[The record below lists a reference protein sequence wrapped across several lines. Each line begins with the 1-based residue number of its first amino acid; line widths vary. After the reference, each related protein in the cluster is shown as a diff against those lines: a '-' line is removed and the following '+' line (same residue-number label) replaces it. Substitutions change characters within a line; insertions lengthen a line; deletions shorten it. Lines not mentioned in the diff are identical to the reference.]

1 MNNMRGVK
9 VGLIGA
15 GAIGGLLIDRLVN
28 GAEAQAQD
36 IVACE
41 TKDARREEIARRFG
55 VRITVDPADAA
66 AAELVILAVPP
77 LEVGKVLD
85 AIRNRVPHRPV
96 IVSFAAAVPIA
107 LIESLLPPATS
118 VIRINPNSPSLVGV
132 GFNPV
137 TYGSNVTGQARALVD
152 RLLTALGATVEIDDS
167 AMNLYTALTAV
178 GPTYFLPVL
187 DAMIAAGVEGGLS
200 REAAVAAATAT
211 AHGTAALAAQ
221 RPEDPEQLKLYT
233 GLRPLRDAEVRDLV
247 KQAITD
253 AGGRMTALQQKITDA
268 PRTPSS

>member
-1 MNNMRGVK
+1 MNSMRGVK

-15 GAIGGLLIDRLVN
+15 GAIGGAVIDRLVN
-28 GAEAQAQD
+28 GADAEAQN

-41 TKDARREEIARRFG
+41 TRDARREEIAQRFG
-55 VRITVDPADAA
+55 VRTTLDPAKAA
-66 AAELVILAVPP
+66 AADLIILAIPP
-77 LEVGKVLD
+77 LEVSKVLD
-85 AIRNRVPHRPV
+85 AIRDRLQHRPV

-118 VIRINPNSPSLVGV
+118 VVRINPNSPSLVGV

-137 TYGSNVTGQARALVD
+137 TYGSNVIGPGRALVD
-152 RLLTALGATVEIDDS
+152 RLLAALGSTVEIDDA

-187 DAMIAAGVEGGLS
+187 DAMITAGMEGGLS
-200 REAAVAAATAT
+200 REAAVAAAAAT

-221 RPEDPEQLKLYT
+221 RSENPEQLKLYT

-253 AGGRMTALQQKITDA
+253 AGGRMTALQQKIMDA
-268 PRTPSS
+268 TRTQSP

>member
-15 GAIGGLLIDRLVN
+15 GAIGGAVIDRLVN
-28 GAEAQAQD
+28 GVDAQAPD

-41 TKDARREEIARRFG
+41 TKDARREEIAQRFG
-55 VRITVDPADAA
+55 VRITIDPVDAA
-66 AAELVILAVPP
+66 AADLIILAVPP
-77 LEVGKVLD
+77 LEVTKVLD
-85 AIRNRVPHRPV
+85 AIRDRLRHRPV

-118 VIRINPNSPSLVGV
+118 VVRINPNSPSLVGA

-152 RLLTALGATVEIDDS
+152 RLLAALGSTVEIDDA

-187 DAMIAAGVEGGLS
+187 DAIITAGMEGGLS
-200 REAAVAAATAT
+200 REAAVAAAAAT

-221 RPEDPEQLKLYT
+221 RSENPEQLKLYT

-253 AGGRMTALQQKITDA
+253 AGGRMTALQQKITNSTGTQS
-268 PRTPSS
+268 P